1 MGVAVAQ
8 FVEPV
13 RTSRTFEAAIE
24 NILEGI
30 ERAHLRQDDR
40 LPTEQDLAG
49 QLGISKPTLRQ
60 ALRVLERSGLLRVRA
75 GKGGGIF
82 MASDVVPVD
91 AITHNVAVEAGDA
104 VDVLLGRRVLEG
116 STTIVAGLHATE
128 EDFAG
133 IERTIELMRRNL
145 GDRPRVMGANAM
157 YHRAV
162 VRASH
167 NKTLQS
173 AMRHIESELAP
184 IRDTYVGGRAKDEK
198 ALEIHERQL
207 DAMRRRDLR
216 TLAVVLDEHYRM
228 LEESFAQALH
238 REWSDL
244 FGEVSEQTLR
254 LAAPPGS

>member
-1 MGVAVAQ
+1 VTVAV

-24 NILEGI
+24 NLLEGI

-82 MASDVVPVD
+82 MDSEVVPVD
-91 AITHNVAVEAGDA
+91 AITHNVAVEAEEA
-104 VDVLLGRRVLEG
+104 VDVLLARRVLEG
-116 STTIVAGLHATE
+116 SVTIIAALHATE

-173 AMRHIESELAP
+173 AMRQLESELAP
-184 IRDTYVGGRAKDEK
+184 IRDTYVGGRAQDEE
-198 ALEIHERQL
+198 ALRIHERQL
-207 DAMRRRDLR
+207 DAMRSRDLR

-228 LEESFAQALH
+228 LEESFARALH
-238 REWSDL
+238 RDWDDL
-244 FGEVSEQTLR
+244 FGDVSDQTLR
-254 LAAPPGS
+254 LAAPPAA